1 VFSPSELVQEQL
13 WVSAF
18 CVRRSILIQLVLVT
32 KSATSDAFPSLF
44 LSEKVCGF
52 ICAIV
57 IEENKIGL
65 KQT

>member
-1 VFSPSELVQEQL
+1 M
-13 WVSAF
+13 SAF

-44 LSEKVCGF
+44 LFEKVCGF